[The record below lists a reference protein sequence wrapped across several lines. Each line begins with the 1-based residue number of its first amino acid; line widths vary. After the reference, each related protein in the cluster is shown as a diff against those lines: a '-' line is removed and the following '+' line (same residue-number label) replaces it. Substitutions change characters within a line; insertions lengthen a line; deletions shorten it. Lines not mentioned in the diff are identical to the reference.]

1 MTHMDLAEAYI
12 HSTGG
17 SYTAGSL
24 SYTDNW
30 AHSWNIAIAR
40 KVKVGRQ
47 TVLLINSM
55 PYSVS
60 TSAHRGSIRRAA
72 KAAGLRT
79 FEVPNLHIDQS
90 HELNLR
96 VYRARIA
103 DLENRRRT
111 AHKPAKYDQLI
122 QELQR
127 EMSDYIDL
135 FEPEQ
140 LKEAA

>member
-1 MTHMDLAEAYI
+1 MDLAEGYV

-17 SYTAGSL
+17 SYIAGSF
-24 SYTDNW
+24 SFTDNW
-30 AHSWNIAIAR
+30 AHSWGVAIAR

-55 PYSVS
+55 KYSVS

-72 KAAGLRT
+72 QAAGLRM
-79 FEVPNLHIDQS
+79 FEVPNLHIDHD
-90 HELNLR
+90 HEANLR
-96 VYRARIA
+96 FYLARIT
-103 DLENRRRT
+103 DLKARRVS
-111 AHKPAKYDQLI
+111 ALKPAKYDQLI
-122 QELQR
+122 QELQQ

-140 LKEAA
+140 QKEAA